1 MDLKQFVER
10 YGIALGVVIALVAV
24 IAVLPGNAAQRED
37 SATDFDLSAGAGTGG
52 TGTDIS
58 ATGGTGATGAGTG
71 GTGTAAGGTGGAA
84 AGGGGGSG
92 AAAGGAGGGGG
103 GGQAQSQGGVEFG
116 SGPNCDGQGRQKG
129 IATTYMPPCAN
140 WKKGSNN
147 GGATFRG
154 VEADKVTIV
163 RWLGQ
168 LDPATAAILQGAQ
181 LSDSPEQIERTYE
194 AERKYHNAHYETYGR
209 EVVFVNMQASGPSES
224 DEAMKADA
232 LKIAEEIKPFAVIEG
247 NPAAGVPITLAR
259 ELVQRGSLCMCT
271 TSASSAFYTE
281 LPPLLFSS
289 LPTADEYAEF
299 SAEYIAKKMWGKP
312 AIHAG
317 DDQLPTQSFR
327 DDVRKFGLIYLEGA
341 RGRVEPEA
349 QRAKDAMV
357 RAFSKYGMSFAEQVG
372 YIYDPGRNQADVTN
386 LIATMRSA
394 GITTIVALWDP
405 LYPILITQEA
415 TRQQYYPEWFVAGVG
430 LSDTTSAGRLYD
442 QAQWNNAFG
451 ISPLWVTWTA
461 PNKSTAYREYK
472 HADPSTEPGVLVS
485 IYRARIQTLF
495 RGIHMAGP
503 NLSNETFVRG
513 MLAYPPSGGQPRA
526 PLVFYTRELPTEI
539 KDFTEVFYDQN
550 AQGNDERGNSGRGMV
565 MKAQGGKRFKL
576 GEFDQAPPRA
586 FQPEGA
592 IAVSDDPALGG
603 ETFDHEAD
611 GHTHEGRCLSCSG

>member
-10 YGIALGVVIALVAV
+10 YGIALGVVVALVAV
-24 IAVLPGNAAQRED
+24 IAILPGNASQRED
-37 SATDFDLSAGAGTGG
+37 SATDFDLSAGAGADGTGTGVSGAGTGTGTGTGTGAGG
-52 TGTDIS
+52 TGTGTV
-58 ATGGTGATGAGTG
+58 AGGGGTGG
-71 GTGTAAGGTGGAA
+71 AAGGTGG
-84 AGGGGGSG
+84 G
-92 AAAGGAGGGGG
+92 AGGGG

-116 SGPNCDGQGRQKG
+116 SGPNCDENGRQEG

-140 WKKGSNN
+140 WKPGTDN

-168 LDPATAAILQGAQ
+168 LDPATAAILQGAE

-194 AERKYHNAHYETYGR
+194 AERKYHNQHYETYGR

-259 ELVQRGSLCMCT
+259 ELAQRGILCMCT

-327 DDVRKFGLIYLEGA
+327 DDTRKFGLIYLEGA

-357 RAFSKYGMSFAEQVG
+357 RAFQKYGMSFAEQVG
-372 YIYDPGRNQADVTN
+372 YVYDPGRNQADVTN
-386 LIATMRSA
+386 LIATMRSS
-394 GITTIVALWDP
+394 GVTTIVALWDP

-415 TRQQYYPEWFVAGVG
+415 TRQQYFPEWFIVGTG
-430 LSDTTSAGRLYD
+430 LSDTTSGGRLYD
-442 QAQWNNAFG
+442 QQQWSNAFG
-451 ISPLWVTWTA
+451 VSPLWVSWTA

-472 HADPSTEPGVLVS
+472 HADPNTEPGVLVS

-513 MLAYPPSGGQPRA
+513 LLAYPQSGGQPRA
-526 PLVFYTRELPTEI
+526 PLVYHTREFPTEI
-539 KDFTEVFYDQN
+539 KDFVEVFYDQN
-550 AQGNDERGNSGRGMV
+550 AQGNDERGNGGSGMV
-565 MKAQGGKRFKL
+565 MKAQGGKRYRL
-576 GEFDQAPPRA
+576 GEFDGAPPRA
-586 FQPEGA
+586 FQSEGA

-603 ETFDHEAD
+603 EDFDHEAD
-611 GHTHEGRCLSCSG
+611 GHTHSGACLSCG

>member
-10 YGIALGVVIALVAV
+10 YGIALGVVVALVAV
-24 IAVLPGNAAQRED
+24 IAILPGNASQRAD
-37 SATDFDLSAGAGTGG
+37 SATDFDLSAGGDAAAAGA
-52 TGTDIS
+52 DI
-58 ATGGTGATGAGTG
+58 GGTGATTGTGAGTTPTGSDG
-71 GTGTAAGGTGGAA
+71 GTVSTS
-84 AGGGGGSG
+84 GGGGGAG
-92 AAAGGAGGGGG
+92 ATGGGGG
-103 GGQAQSQGGVEFG
+103 GGGGGGEAQSQGGVAFG
-116 SGPNCDGQGRQKG
+116 SGPNCDENGRQEG
-129 IATTYMPPCAN
+129 IATTYMPPCAS
-140 WKKGSNN
+140 WEPGTDN

-154 VEADKVTIV
+154 VEADKVTVV

-194 AERKYHNAHYETYGR
+194 AERKYHNQHYETYGR

-259 ELVQRGSLCMCT
+259 ELVQRGILCMCT

-299 SAEYIAKKMWGKP
+299 TAEYIAKKMWGKP
-312 AIHAG
+312 AEHAG
-317 DDQLPTQSFR
+317 DDQLPTQTFR
-327 DDVRKFGLIYLEGA
+327 DDTRKFGLIYIEGA

-349 QRAKDAMV
+349 QRAKDAML
-357 RAFSKYGMSFAEQVG
+357 RAFEKYGMSFAQTAG

-386 LIATMRSA
+386 LIAGMRNE
-394 GITTIVALWDP
+394 GITTIVPLWDP

-415 TRQQYYPEWFVAGVG
+415 TRQQYYPEWFIAGVG

-461 PNKSTAYREYK
+461 PEKSTAYREYK
-472 HADPSTEPGVLVS
+472 HADPNTEPGVLVS

-513 MLAYPPSGGQPRA
+513 MLAYPPSGGQPRS

-565 MKAQGGKRFKL
+565 MKAQGGKRYRL

-586 FQPEGA
+586 FQPDGA
-592 IAVSDDPALGG
+592 IAV
-603 ETFDHEAD
+603 
-611 GHTHEGRCLSCSG
+611 